1 MKEIE
6 TAERNINYRYIE
18 SVTELPTNSKFGD
31 TVICDNKIYVY
42 HNDWD
47 NNWEELYV
55 LFENKDFEIREAIKG
70 AEDCPLKTK
79 LLQIFKKY
87 DEREQIE
94 L

>member
-6 TAERNINYRYIE
+6 TAECNISFRYIG

-31 TVICDNKIYVY
+31 IVMYNNKLYAY
-42 HNDWD
+42 RNDW
-47 NNWEELYV
+47 EVLYAHY
-55 LFENKDFEIREAIKG
+55 ENKDFEIREAIREAK
-70 AEDCPLKTK
+70 DCSLKTK